1 MSGPES
7 YIDDLDSRLERDQE
21 HVKNASKRRKKAP
34 GAIDLKDPLATAN
47 AYRARHMNGRHC
59 TIRYSKGQ
67 FFNWNGSVYDDLSD
81 DHIREMV
88 YSYLAS
94 ERPTRRAASDFVDA
108 LKAAAHVGQDAPCWL
123 DGATGPDP
131 LALLPMQN
139 GLVDLRNRELIEPTA
154 GLFVQNG
161 LAFDYVSDA
170 PAPTAWLNFLS
181 TIWLDDPES
190 IETLQEFIGLATLT
204 GDTSHQKALL
214 LVGPKRSGKGTIMR
228 IAAALAGASNVCSPT
243 LASLGTHFGLQS
255 LIGKRLALLSD
266 ARVSGKADMALIAES
281 LLRITGEDAVTVPR
295 KHIIDWHGRLPTRFW
310 IASNELPSFVD
321 ASSALTSRFILMR
334 MTRSFY
340 GAEDHNLEGRLLA
353 ELPGILLWAMDGL
366 DRLRARGRF
375 VQPRSGAGLAAEL
388 DRMASPIGAF
398 VREQCTVELGA
409 KALVS
414 ELFKAWVEWC
424 RDAGHNH
431 TDTSA
436 SFAKKLY
443 AAYPEITVTQPR
455 EFDQKRTF
463 VGIRFRRATDT
474 NHWHG
479 APAVTPDTPD
489 TCVQPLRTHA
499 REINSTARNGQT
511 RVSPVSVDEWGDVA

>member
-1 MSGPES
+1 MQ
-7 YIDDLDSRLERDQE
+7 LEHEPR
-21 HVKNASKRRKKAP
+21 VSKAGKRSKKPA

-47 AYRARHMNGRHC
+47 AYRSQHMAGRHC
-59 TIRYSKGQ
+59 LIRYCKGQ
-67 FFNWNGSVYDDLSD
+67 FFFWNGSTYEELSE
-81 DHIREMV
+81 DHIRERA
-88 YSYLAS
+88 YAYLAS
-94 ERPTRRAASDFVDA
+94 ERPTRRATGDFIDA
-108 LKAAAHVGQDAPCWL
+108 LKAAAHVGQEAPCWL
-123 DGATGPDP
+123 DGASGPDP

-139 GLVDLRNRELIEPTA
+139 GIVDLRNRELIEPTA
-154 GLFVQNG
+154 ALFVHNG

-170 PAPTAWLNFLS
+170 PAPSAWIDFLS
-181 TIWLDDPES
+181 TIWPDDPDS
-190 IETLQEFIGLATLT
+190 ISTLQEFIGLATLT

-295 KHIIDWHGRLPTRFW
+295 KHIVDWHGRLPTRFW

-340 GAEDHNLEGRLLA
+340 GAEDHGLEGRLLA

-375 VQPRSGAGLAAEL
+375 VQPKSGAGLAAEL
-388 DRMASPIGAF
+388 DRMASPVSAF
-398 VREQCTVELGA
+398 VQEKCTIEVGA
-409 KALVS
+409 KTIVD
-414 ELFKAWVEWC
+414 ELFAAWVAWC
-424 RDAGHNH
+424 REAGQQH
-431 TDTSA
+431 TDVSA
-436 SFAKKLY
+436 TFAKKLY

-455 EFDQKRTF
+455 EFDRKRTF

-474 NHWHG
+474 DHWQG
-479 APAVTPDTPD
+479 PPTDTGVTRDY
-489 TCVQPLRTHA
+489 PLRTHA
-499 REINSTARNGQT
+499 REKNSTARNGEHP
-511 RVSPVSVDEWGDVA
+511 VSPVPPVTPIEQVRL

>member
-1 MSGPES
+1 M
-7 YIDDLDSRLERDQE
+7 QFE
-21 HVKNASKRRKKAP
+21 HEPRVSKAGKRSKKPA
-34 GAIDLKDPLATAN
+34 GAVDLKDPLATAN
-47 AYRARHMNGRHC
+47 AYRARNMASDHC
-59 TIRYSKGQ
+59 VIRYSKGQ
-67 FFNWNGSVYDDLSD
+67 FFVWNGSTYEELSE
-81 DHIREMV
+81 DHIRERA
-88 YSYLAS
+88 YAYLAS
-94 ERPTRRAASDFVDA
+94 ERPTRRATGDFVDA
-108 LKAAAHVGQDAPCWL
+108 LKAAAHVGQESPCWL

-131 LALLPMQN
+131 LVLLPMRN

-154 GLFVQNG
+154 ALFVHNG

-170 PAPTAWLNFLS
+170 PTPVTWLDFLS
-181 TIWLDDPES
+181 TVWPNDPDS
-190 IETLQEFIGLATLT
+190 ISTLQEFIGLATLT
-204 GDTSHQKALL
+204 CDTSHQKALL

-243 LASLGTHFGLQS
+243 LASLGTHFGMQS
-255 LIGKRLALLSD
+255 LIGKPLALLSD

-295 KHIIDWHGRLPTRFW
+295 KHIVDWHGRLPTRFW

-321 ASSALTSRFILMR
+321 ASSALTSRFILMK

-340 GAEDHNLEGRLLA
+340 GAEDHSLEGRLLA
-353 ELPGILLWAMDGL
+353 ELPGILHWAMDGL

-375 VQPRSGAGLAAEL
+375 VQPKSGAGLAAEL

-398 VREQCTVELGA
+398 VREQCTIEVGA
-409 KALVS
+409 RTLVS

-424 RDAGHNH
+424 RDAGQNH

-436 SFAKKLY
+436 TFARKLY
-443 AAYPEITVTQPR
+443 AAYPEITTSQPR
-455 EFDQKRTF
+455 EFNQQRTF
-463 VGIRFRRATDT
+463 IGIRFRRATDT

-479 APAVTPDTPD
+479 APTDTGD

-499 REINSTARNGQT
+499 REENSTGRNG
-511 RVSPVSVDEWGDVA
+511 RNPVSGVSPVSVDEWGDVA

>member
-1 MSGPES
+1 VNGPES
-7 YIDDLDSRLERDQE
+7 YFDDIETRAEQARER
-21 HVKNASKRRKKAP
+21 VKKAGKRKKSES
-34 GAIDLKDPLATAN
+34 GIDLKNPLATAN
-47 AYRARHMNGRHC
+47 AYRAHNMAGDHC
-59 TIRYSKGQ
+59 VIRYSKGQ
-67 FFNWNGSVYDDLSD
+67 FFTWNGSTYDELSE
-81 DHIREMV
+81 DHIRERA
-88 YSYLAS
+88 YAYLAS
-94 ERPTRRAASDFVDA
+94 ERPTRRATGDFVDA
-108 LKAAAHVGQDAPCWL
+108 LKAAAHVGQEAPCWL

-131 LALLPMQN
+131 LALLPMRN
-139 GLVDLRNRELIEPTA
+139 GLVDLRNRKLIEPTA
-154 GLFVQNG
+154 ALFVHNG
-161 LAFDYVSDA
+161 LAFDYVTDA
-170 PAPTAWLNFLS
+170 PEPLAWLDFLS
-181 TIWLDDPES
+181 TIWPDDPDS
-190 IETLQEFIGLATLT
+190 ISTLQEFIGLATLT
-204 GDTSHQKALL
+204 SDTSHQKALL

-228 IAAALAGASNVCSPT
+228 VAAALAGASNVCSPT
-243 LASLGTHFGLQS
+243 LVSLGTHFGLQS

-295 KHIIDWHGRLPTRFW
+295 KHIVDWHGRLPTRFW

-340 GAEDHNLEGRLLA
+340 GAEDHSLESRLLA
-353 ELPGILLWAMDGL
+353 ELPGVLLWAMDGL

-375 VQPRSGAGLAAEL
+375 VQPKSGAGLAAEL

-398 VREQCTVELGA
+398 VREQCTIEVGA
-409 KALVS
+409 KTLVS
-414 ELFKAWVEWC
+414 ELFKAWVDWC
-424 RDAGHNH
+424 RDAGQNH

-436 SFAKKLY
+436 TFAKKLY
-443 AAYPEITVTQPR
+443 AAYPEITVSQPR
-455 EFDQKRTF
+455 EFNQKRTF

-479 APAVTPDTPD
+479 APADTAD

-499 REINSTARNGQT
+499 REENSTERNGHA